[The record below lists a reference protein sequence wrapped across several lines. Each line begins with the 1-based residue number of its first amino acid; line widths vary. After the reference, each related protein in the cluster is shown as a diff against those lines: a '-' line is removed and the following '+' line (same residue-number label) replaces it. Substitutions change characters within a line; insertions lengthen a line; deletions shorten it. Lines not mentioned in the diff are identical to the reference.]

1 MSDTDLLVKYF
12 PDLNSFQTEQFRRFA
27 ELFIEWN
34 TMVNMISRKDIEHLF
49 ERHILHSLGI
59 AKVIQFKKGSKV
71 LDIGTGGGF
80 PGIPLAIMFPDVDF
94 ILVDSIGKKI
104 KVVNDIAD
112 KMQLKN
118 VVGIHERAENV
129 QGQFDF
135 IVSRAV
141 TRLNKFIPWTKG
153 KMRKKNINEL
163 PNGLLYLKGGDLT
176 EELSEIKKKSQLF
189 DLKEFYYEDF
199 FETKKVVY
207 LSL

>member
-12 PDLNSFQTEQFRRFA
+12 PDLNSFQTEQFRNFA

-94 ILVDSIGKKI
+94 LLVDSIGKKI

-153 KMRKKNINEL
+153 KMRKKNINEF

-176 EELSEIKKKSQLF
+176 EELSEIKKKSQL
-189 DLKEFYYEDF
+189 
-199 FETKKVVY
+199 
-207 LSL
+207 